1 MTHER
6 RQTLQMI
13 NNLIQNI
20 LSEIEIKKSTVQ
32 LDDLS
37 SQNWV
42 LDQVFYGTFYFP
54 QQVYVTGPMNTG
66 QSNNLNLGNV
76 SGNQIL
82 ICTGDN
88 ADYMTT
94 SNQIVSVNQTASAID
109 SNNSWIGYQNQN
121 NQIYCCNG
129 QMMCA

>member
-1 MTHER
+1 
-6 RQTLQMI
+6 MI
-13 NNLIQNI
+13 NDLIQNL
-20 LSEIEIKKSTVQ
+20 LSEIEIKKSIVQ

-54 QQVYVTGPMNTG
+54 QQVYVTGPMNSS
-66 QSNNLNLGNV
+66 QPSNSSSNNLNLGNI

-88 ADYMTT
+88 ADYMTA
-94 SNQIVSVNQTASAID
+94 SNQMVTVNHTASAMNTD
-109 SNNSWIGYQNQN
+109 NSWLGYPSQN
-121 NQIYCCNG
+121 NQIYCCSG
-129 QMMCA
+129 SMMCA